1 MRVKDDDE
9 RRYVEY
15 VSSRLPWLRKVAFML
30 CQDWHRADD
39 IAQAAITKLYVHWR
53 TAGRAENLDGY
64 ARRVLVR
71 EFLGARRTAWAS
83 RVDLTAG
90 PVGDGAVT
98 EADPAMRMAVRTA
111 LVDVPPRQ
119 RAALVLRFYC
129 DLTVEETADL
139 LGCSSGTVKS
149 QTSRGL
155 DSLRRALDAHQI
167 TVGG

>member
-1 MRVKDDDE
+1 VKDDDE
-9 RRYVEY
+9 RHYVDF
-15 VSSRLPWLRKVAFML
+15 VSSRLPWLRKVAFLL

-53 TAGRAENLDGY
+53 RASRADNLDGY

-71 EFLGARRTAWAS
+71 EFLSARRTAWVN

-90 PVGDGAVT
+90 PVGDGAVMD
-98 EADPAMRMAVRTA
+98 ADPAMRMAVRTA

-119 RAALVLRFYC
+119 RAALVLRYYC
-129 DLTVEETADL
+129 DLSVEETAEL
-139 LGCSSGTVKS
+139 LGCSTGTVKS

-155 DSLRRALDAHQI
+155 GSLRRALDAHQI
-167 TVGG
+167 TVEG